1 MLFWKSHFDFE
12 TSNFICLSGNT
23 LHFLVKLVREDKPT
37 VHFCTF
43 YKKIQK
49 QSSRGVLQKRCS

>member
-37 VHFCTF
+37 VQFCTF

-49 QSSRGVLQKRCS
+49 QSSIGVL